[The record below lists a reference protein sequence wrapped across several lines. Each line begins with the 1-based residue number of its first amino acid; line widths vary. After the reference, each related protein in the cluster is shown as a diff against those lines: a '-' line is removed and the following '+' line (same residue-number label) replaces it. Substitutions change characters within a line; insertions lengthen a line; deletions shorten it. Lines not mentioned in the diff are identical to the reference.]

1 MKSFKE
7 LLNDVNNA
15 CEGEEVET
23 EGLNDS
29 TVSRAGSI
37 LVADVIMDSYS
48 KVKTEKNINRKIDRL
63 ADLLLTTSA
72 QTYHTLKR

>member
-7 LLNDVNNA
+7 LLKDVNNA
-15 CEGEEVET
+15 CEGEEIET
-23 EGLNDS
+23 EGLDGN

-37 LVADVIMDSYS
+37 LDADVIMDSYS
-48 KVKTEKNINRKIDRL
+48 NVKSEKNTNKKIDRL